1 MKQAF
6 IFTKEKTYNKFMKKF
21 EKAGLLWLSGKNPTY
36 YGNLKEVVEDD
47 KIVVLIEY
55 DTLSYAS
62 LDFFLENKRYYYDYD
77 LVYDQRR
84 HNGKKFK
91 RYYYRN
97 GLTEHEQIMTL
108 NNGKYTT
115 SKTNDFDYLISEG
128 YNLVYDGKWGK

>member
-21 EKAGLLWLSGKNPTY
+21 EEAGLLWWGTSDKPTHGNNFNVLQDGEPVVIAVYDGKLSHS
-36 YGNLKEVVEDD
+36 D
-47 KIVVLIEY
+47 IEY
-55 DTLSYAS
+55 LMGNMVDNGYT
-62 LDFFLENKRYYYDYD
+62 

-84 HNGKKFK
+84 YNGKKFK

-97 GLTEHEQIMTL
+97 GLIEHEQIMTL
-108 NNGKYTT
+108 NNGKYTS